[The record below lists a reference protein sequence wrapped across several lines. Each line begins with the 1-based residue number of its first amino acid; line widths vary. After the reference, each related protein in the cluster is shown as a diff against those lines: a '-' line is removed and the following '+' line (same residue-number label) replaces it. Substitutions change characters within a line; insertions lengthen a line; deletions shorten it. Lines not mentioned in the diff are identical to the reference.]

1 MTAAGLYMCTAPA
14 AEAARELP
22 VKLRREALRE
32 KGGDGYSCDISGRE
46 EFYAGGG
53 GGYRPNSPTVG
64 GAGGGGAGGESG
76 VDGLGGGGGGN
87 AKGGSGVVI
96 IRYRRPKR
104 GFAVIVK

>member
-1 MTAAGLYMCTAPA
+1 MHAPTEPYVCRPCLSPHLQTEGLDCLLSA
-14 AEAARELP
+14 
-22 VKLRREALRE
+22 
-32 KGGDGYSCDISGRE
+32 
-46 EFYAGGG
+46 
-53 GGYRPNSPTVG
+53 G
-64 GAGGGGAGGESG
+64 GAGGGGAGGDSG